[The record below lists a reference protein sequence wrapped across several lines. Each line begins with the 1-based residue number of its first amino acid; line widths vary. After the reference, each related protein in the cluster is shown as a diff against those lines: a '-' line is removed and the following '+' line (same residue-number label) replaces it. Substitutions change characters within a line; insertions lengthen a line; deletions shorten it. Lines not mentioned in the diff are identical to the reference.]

1 MNILI
6 INMFKDQRIY
16 KRNKKKFIYGLQ
28 GNRIIFK
35 KWDDIEGI
43 KNTLNANKISGIIIS
58 GSDYFVN
65 EKGHSIID
73 DCILKSKI
81 PILAICY
88 GFQYLVN
95 KYGKSSYIKS
105 FANGYRKYSCNFQ
118 IKRPFYIPK
127 SKYYFKHTNY
137 IVNVPI
143 NFKVIKR
150 IGDKIIVAYNSKRNI
165 FAVQFHPETYKKSGR
180 AFFKMWID
188 KCVLYQ

>member
-28 GNRIIFK
+28 GNKIIFK
-35 KWDDIEGI
+35 KWNDVKGI
-43 KNTLNANKISGIIIS
+43 KNTLIANKISGIIIS

-95 KYGKSSYIKS
+95 KYGKASYVQS
-105 FANGYRKYSCNFQ
+105 FTNGYRKYSCNFQ
-118 IKRPFYIPK
+118 IIRPLYIPK
-127 SKYYFKHTNY
+127 SKYYFKHANY
-137 IVNVPI
+137 IVNVPK

-180 AFFKMWID
+180 AFFKTWID
-188 KCVLYQ
+188 KCVLYL

>member
-35 KWDDIEGI
+35 KWNDVQGI
-43 KNTLNANKISGIIIS
+43 NNTLIANKISGIIIS

-88 GFQYLVN
+88 GFQYIVN

-137 IVNVPI
+137 IVNVPK

-150 IGDKIIVAYNSKRNI
+150 NGDKIIVAYNSKRNI
-165 FAVQFHPETYKKSGR
+165 FAVQFHPEIYKKSGR

-188 KCVLYQ
+188 KCVLYL

>member
-35 KWDDIEGI
+35 KWDDIQGI
-43 KNTLNANKISGIIIS
+43 KNTLIANKISGIIIS

-165 FAVQFHPETYKKSGR
+165 FAVQFHPEIYKKSGR

-188 KCVLYQ
+188 KCVLYL

>member
-1 MNILI
+1 
-6 INMFKDQRIY
+6 MFKDQRIY

-35 KWDDIEGI
+35 KWDDIQGI
-43 KNTLNANKISGIIIS
+43 KNTLIANKISGIIIS

-165 FAVQFHPETYKKSGR
+165 FAVQFHPEIYKKSGR

-188 KCVLYQ
+188 KCVLYL

>member
-1 MNILI
+1 
-6 INMFKDQRIY
+6 MFKDQRIY

-28 GNRIIFK
+28 GNKIIFK
-35 KWDDIEGI
+35 KWNDIEGI
-43 KNTLNANKISGIIIS
+43 KNTLIANKISGIIIS

-88 GFQYLVN
+88 GFQYIVN

-105 FANGYRKYSCNFQ
+105 FTNGYRNYSCNLQ

-127 SKYYFKHTNY
+127 SKYYFKHVNY
-137 IVNVPI
+137 IVNVPK
-143 NFKVIKR
+143 NFKVIKK

-165 FAVQFHPETYKKSGR
+165 FAVQFHPEKYKISGR

-188 KCVLYQ
+188 KCVLNHL